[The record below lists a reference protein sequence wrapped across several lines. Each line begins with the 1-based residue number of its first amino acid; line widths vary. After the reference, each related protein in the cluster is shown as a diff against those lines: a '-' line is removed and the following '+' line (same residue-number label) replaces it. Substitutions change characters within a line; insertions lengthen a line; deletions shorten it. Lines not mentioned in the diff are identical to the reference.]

1 MFWIVC
7 DNRIRT
13 LDARNTFYSRL
24 MSHLEAGYAK
34 LPQSLALSHL
44 SHGNFCINSKYSW
57 FKPFKMNSVIV
68 LVIIKRTLS
77 WCFENKSKG
86 SAADVFDLGDDPD
99 YLDVLKGGRKRRAA
113 DVFDLQPKK
122 GNLISATVVRVSQ
135 PNPGRSFETKSEKK

>member
-77 WCFENKSKG
+77 WCFENESKG

-99 YLDVLKGGRKRRAA
+99 YLDVFEGGRKRRAA
-113 DVFDLQPKK
+113 DVFDPQQPKK
-122 GNLISATVVRVSQ
+122 SNLISATVVRVSQ
-135 PNPGRSFETKSEKK
+135 PRPIFWKQNQKK